1 MKYIGHAFSWEQGS
15 WLTAGIIL
23 LGSSFLALSPMAD
36 NLVSIS
42 HWFGLSMLFAGCT
55 NIFVSCKKRNTIHGL
70 KWIFVDGLSTALLSF
85 FLLFNQ
91 MILPAMIPFFFG
103 VWELFSGILKVV
115 DAEELRNEKVR
126 KWKWCMVIGG
136 IELLSGVVALLKPV
150 EEFIGMNVVIFV
162 VLLIQSISYV
172 LKVCNYS
179 NLTMRDKRILN

>member
-55 NIFVSCKKRNTIHGL
+55 NIFVSCKKRNTIHGS
-70 KWIFVDGLSTALLSF
+70 KWVFVDGLSTALLSF

-115 DAEELRNEKVR
+115 DAEK
-126 KWKWCMVIGG
+126 
-136 IELLSGVVALLKPV
+136 
-150 EEFIGMNVVIFV
+150 FIGMNVVIFV